1 MVGSAMSC
9 THQGSILL
17 NGSLLF
23 TRPNAVSIKNCRTS
37 TLHNQVAR
45 QPQAPTLELKKKTT
59 PEGVKSCA
67 PSLLE

>member
-9 THQGSILL
+9 THQGNILS

-23 TRPNAVSIKNCRTS
+23 TRPNVVSIKNCRTS
-37 TLHNQVAR
+37 KLHNQVAR
-45 QPQAPTLELKKKTT
+45 QPQAPNIELKKKKT
-59 PEGVKSCA
+59 PEDVKSCA

>member
-9 THQGSILL
+9 THQGNILS

-23 TRPNAVSIKNCRTS
+23 TRPNVVTTKNCRTS
-37 TLHNQVAR
+37 KLHNQVAR
-45 QPQAPTLELKKKTT
+45 QPQATIIEVKKKKS
-59 PEGVKSCA
+59 PEGMKSCA